1 MDELTK
7 RVRFLVNGVDKDT
20 NEIYPAGTEME
31 LTRTQNDFDTL
42 VEQGVIELLD
52 SEE

>member
-7 RVRFLVNGVDKDT
+7 RVRFLVNGVDSVT
-20 NEIYPAGTEME
+20 NEIYPEGTEIE
-31 LTRTQNDFDTL
+31 LTRTQNDFDVL
-42 VEQGVIELLD
+42 VEQGVIELL

>member
-1 MDELTK
+1 MDEQTK
-7 RVRFLVNGVDKDT
+7 RVRFLCDGNDQQTGQH
-20 NEIYPAGTEME
+20 YPAGTEVE

-52 SEE
+52 NEE